1 MLSVQTRWLFH
12 AWINAVMDSQFIKVR
27 IESISVINYNYI
39 VLLKREG
46 EERVLPICIGPTE
59 AQSIACAYNRKQF
72 ARPWTHDL
80 MKNLLA
86 ELNCTLDRIH
96 VTDLQNGTYFARIYL
111 TTGDGRALDVDSRP
125 SDAMALAVRYNAPIF
140 VRDDILRENAIEM
153 GESADK
159 SETLEGEAKPGAA
172 AEPTIE
178 DPVTKLKKTLAASI
192 AEERYEDAAKL
203 RDELDRLQKHN

>member
-1 MLSVQTRWLFH
+1 MKTP
-12 AWINAVMDSQFIKVR
+12 FIQVR

-59 AQSIACAYNRKQF
+59 AQSIAFAYNRKQF

-86 ELNCTLDRIH
+86 ELHCTLDRIH
-96 VTDLQNGTYFARIYL
+96 VTDLQNGTYIARIYL
-111 TTGDGRALDVDSRP
+111 TTGEGRTLDIDSRP

-140 VRDDILRENAIEM
+140 VREDILRENAIEM
-153 GESADK
+153 GE
-159 SETLEGEAKPGAA
+159 A
-172 AEPTIE
+172 AEKPEAAEGAGKADGPAEGQLE
-178 DPVTKLKKTLAASI
+178 DPVSKLKRTLATAI
-192 AEERYEDAAKL
+192 VEERYEDAAKL
-203 RDELDRLQKHN
+203 RDELERLHKHN